1 VTGLERRRMNRARL
15 LGDVVRTRRRV
26 AELELRAV
34 GPWRLAEV
42 ARWTERFETMSKRL
56 ALLDAIA
63 RGDK

>member
-1 VTGLERRRMNRARL
+1 MTRHERRRINRARL
-15 LGDVVRTRRRV
+15 LGDVVRQRRRV

-34 GPWRLAEV
+34 PPWRLADV

-63 RGDK
+63 RGAT